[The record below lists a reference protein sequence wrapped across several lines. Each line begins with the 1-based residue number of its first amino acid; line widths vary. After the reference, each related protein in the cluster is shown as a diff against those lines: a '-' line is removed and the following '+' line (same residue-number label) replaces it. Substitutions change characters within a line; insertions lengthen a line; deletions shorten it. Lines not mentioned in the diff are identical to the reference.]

1 MMRAELLQEQ
11 RLKLSLTKE
20 LTQAIE
26 LLQYSAV
33 ELQSF
38 LYEQSLDNPFLE
50 IRDYRLKRN
59 YRNLSDKEKQQWIEN
74 MSTHSETLSLYLT
87 AQLPALSLP
96 EHEER
101 IVRYV
106 IASLDED
113 GYLRIEIEEIA
124 ERFAVS
130 KQAAEKALQIV
141 QSLEPAGVGARSLQE
156 CLYLQLKRL
165 PYRDEF
171 AEQIIQHHF
180 SLFAEKAWKTL
191 AKQLGVD
198 IASLQRVWDL
208 IRTLE
213 PRPGIHYTKEMP
225 HFIIPDM
232 IVERNEE
239 GHWRIFCN
247 DDVHPELV
255 WNQAYEQK
263 VSSCQDEQVQAFVK
277 DKYRQFLWLTK
288 SLEQRK
294 QTLLNIM
301 TVIVDKQKQC
311 FETGFAALK
320 PLTMREVAEELGIH
334 ESTVSRAVKNKYVQ
348 TPFGTVELRRFFSSA
363 VSSVYA
369 DDDAASSVKVKMF
382 IKQLIERENKQQPLS
397 DQKLAELLHE
407 QYGVAISR
415 RTVAK
420 YREQLHIPSS
430 AKRKQ
435 YVGK

>member
-1 MMRAELLQEQ
+1 MRAELLQEQ

-38 LYEQSLDNPFLE
+38 LYEQSLENPFLE

-74 MSTHSETLSLYLT
+74 MSTYSETLSSYLT

-96 EHEER
+96 EYEER
-101 IVRYV
+101 IVHYM
-106 IASLDED
+106 IACLDED
-113 GYLRIEIEEIA
+113 GYLRVNIEEIA

-130 KQAAEKALQIV
+130 KQDVEKALQIV
-141 QSLEPAGVGARSLQE
+141 QSLEPAGVGARNLQE

-180 SLFAEKAWKTL
+180 SLFVEKAWKTL

-213 PRPGIHYTKEMP
+213 PRPGIHYTKERP
-225 HFIIPDM
+225 HFIVPDI
-232 IVERNEE
+232 IVQRSKE
-239 GHWRIFCN
+239 GDWRIFYN
-247 DDVHPELV
+247 EDVHPELV
-255 WNQAYEQK
+255 WNRVYEQK
-263 VSSCQDEQVQAFVK
+263 ISSCQDGQVHAFVK
-277 DKYRQFLWLTK
+277 DKYRQFLWLAK

-301 TVIVDKQKQC
+301 HVIVDKQKQC
-311 FETGFAALK
+311 LETGFAALK

-363 VSSVYA
+363 VSSVYV
-369 DDDAASSVKVKMF
+369 DEDAASSVKVKMF
-382 IKQLIERENKQQPLS
+382 IKQLIEQENKQQPLS
-397 DQKLAELLHE
+397 DQKLADLLHE
-407 QYGVAISR
+407 QYGVVISR

>member
-1 MMRAELLQEQ
+1 MRAELWQEQ

-50 IRDYRLKRN
+50 IHNYRLKRSD
-59 YRNLSDKEKQQWIEN
+59 RDSSDKEKQRWIEN
-74 MSTHSETLSLYLT
+74 ISTHSETLSSHLT
-87 AQLPALSLP
+87 AQLPALSLSKR
-96 EHEER
+96 EER
-101 IVRYV
+101 VARYM
-106 IASLDED
+106 IAFLDED
-113 GYLRIEIEEIA
+113 GYLRVEIEEIA
-124 ERFAVS
+124 ERLAIS
-130 KQAAEKALQIV
+130 KQEAEKALQIV

-165 PYRDEF
+165 PRRDAL
-171 AEQIIQHHF
+171 AEQIVQHHF
-180 SLFAEKAWKTL
+180 SLFVEKAWKTL
-191 AKQLGVD
+191 AKQLDVD

-225 HFIIPDM
+225 HFIVPDI
-232 IVERNEE
+232 IVERSDE
-239 GHWRIFCN
+239 GDWYIFCN

-255 WNQAYEQK
+255 WNRAYEQK
-263 VSSCQDEQVQAFVK
+263 LSGYHDGQVQSFIK
-277 DKYRQFLWLTK
+277 DKYRQFLWLAK

-301 TVIVDKQKQC
+301 HVIVDKQKQC
-311 FETGFAALK
+311 LESGFAALK

-348 TPFGTVELRRFFSSA
+348 TPFGTVELRRFFSNA

-369 DDDAASSVKVKMF
+369 DEDAASSVKVKMF
-382 IKQLIERENKQQPLS
+382 IKQLIEQENKQRPLS
-397 DQKLAELLHE
+397 DQKLADLLHE
-407 QYGVAISR
+407 RYGVAISR

>member
-1 MMRAELLQEQ
+1 MRAELLQEQ

-38 LYEQSLDNPFLE
+38 LYEQSLENPFLE

-59 YRNLSDKEKQQWIEN
+59 FRNLSDKEKQQWIEN
-74 MSTHSETLSLYLT
+74 MSTYSETLSSYLT

-101 IVRYV
+101 IVHYM
-106 IASLDED
+106 IACLDED
-113 GYLRIEIEEIA
+113 GYLRVNIEEIA
-124 ERFAVS
+124 ERFAIS
-130 KQAAEKALQIV
+130 KQEAEKALQII
-141 QSLEPAGVGARSLQE
+141 QSLEPAGVGARNLQE

-180 SLFAEKAWKTL
+180 SLFVEKAWKTL

-213 PRPGIHYTKEMP
+213 PRPGIHYTKERP
-225 HFIIPDM
+225 HFIVPDI
-232 IVERNEE
+232 IVQRSEE
-239 GHWRIFCN
+239 GDWRIFYN
-247 DDVHPELV
+247 EDVHPELI
-255 WNQAYEQK
+255 WNRVYEQK
-263 VSSCQDEQVQAFVK
+263 ISSCQDGQVHAFVK
-277 DKYRQFLWLTK
+277 DKYRQFLWLAK

-301 TVIVDKQKQC
+301 HVIVDKQKQC

-363 VSSVYA
+363 VSSVYM
-369 DDDAASSVKVKMF
+369 DEDAASSVKVKMF
-382 IKQLIERENKQQPLS
+382 IKQLIEQENKQQPLS
-397 DQKLAELLHE
+397 DQKLADLLHE
-407 QYGVAISR
+407 QYGVVISR

>member
-59 YRNLSDKEKQQWIEN
+59 YRHLSDKEKQKWIEN

-101 IVRYV
+101 VVHYI

-113 GYLRIEIEEIA
+113 GYLRVDIEEIA
-124 ERFAVS
+124 ERFAIS
-130 KQAAEKALQIV
+130 KQEAEKALQIV
-141 QSLEPAGVGARSLQE
+141 QSLEPAGVGARNLQE

-225 HFIIPDM
+225 HFIVPDL
-232 IVERNEE
+232 IVDRSEE

-255 WNQAYEQK
+255 WNRAYEQK
-263 VSSCQDEQVQAFVK
+263 ISSCQDEQVQAFVK

-348 TPFGTVELRRFFSSA
+348 TPFGTVELRRFFSSS
-363 VSSVYA
+363 VSSVYV
-369 DDDAASSVKVKMF
+369 DEDAASSVKVKMF
-382 IKQLIERENKQQPLS
+382 IKQLIEQENKQQPLS
-397 DQKLAELLHE
+397 DQKLADLLHE
-407 QYGVAISR
+407 QYGVVISR